1 MLLQLINDILDLSK
15 IEAGTM
21 QFTYENVDV
30 NELCNDIIM
39 SMRLKTSTDVQI
51 IYEPSETNSLIK
63 ADPIRLNQVLSNFM
77 ANAIKFTT
85 EGSITLSYSWVDD
98 EYIKF
103 SVTDTGIG
111 IDEENK
117 HKIFDRFVKL
127 NSFIPGTG
135 LGLSICR
142 SIVEQMKG
150 QIGVDSVLGEG
161 STFWFTLPKSKR

>member
-1 MLLQLINDILDLSK
+1 M
-15 IEAGTM
+15 
-21 QFTYENVDV
+21 
-30 NELCNDIIM
+30 
-39 SMRLKTSTDVQI
+39 
-51 IYEPSETNSLIK
+51 
-63 ADPIRLNQVLSNFM
+63 
-77 ANAIKFTT
+77 
-85 EGSITLSYSWVDD
+85 
-98 EYIKF
+98 
-103 SVTDTGIG
+103 TDTGIG

>member
-1 MLLQLINDILDLSK
+1 
-15 IEAGTM
+15 
-21 QFTYENVDV
+21 
-30 NELCNDIIM
+30 
-39 SMRLKTSTDVQI
+39 
-51 IYEPSETNSLIK
+51 
-63 ADPIRLNQVLSNFM
+63 M

-85 EGSITLSYSWVDD
+85 EGSITLSYSWIDD